1 MQPLFH
7 FGRYILMLNATFSR
21 PENRRMYTREI
32 LRQIVSMGIGS
43 LGIVCVISFFLGAV
57 TTVQTAYQLVSPL
70 VPLYVIASIVR
81 DSSILELSVTVMS
94 LVLAGKIGSNLASEL
109 GTMRISEQI
118 DALEIMGVNSKS
130 YLILPKI
137 LGAMVAIPSLV
148 IISTAVTIFGGY
160 FVTLFTN
167 ILTPEQY
174 IYGLHDSFVGFNVTF
189 SLIKAFSFAF
199 LISTIACYYG
209 YYTEGGAFEIG
220 NSSTKAVVWSCIFIL
235 FSDYVL
241 AQLIL

>member
-1 MQPLFH
+1 
-7 FGRYILMLNATFSR
+7 MLKDTFSK
-21 PENRRMYTREI
+21 PEKFGMYWRET
-32 LRQIVSMGIGS
+32 LRQMVSMGIGS

-81 DSSILELSVTVMS
+81 DSAILELSVSVLC

-118 DALEIMGVNSKS
+118 DALEIMGVNSKA

-137 LGAMVAIPSLV
+137 LGALIAIPALV
-148 IISTAVTIFGGY
+148 IISTAVTILGGY
-160 FVTLFTN
+160 TVSFFTSV
-167 ILTPEQY
+167 ITPEQY
-174 IYGLHDSFVGFNVTF
+174 IYGLHDKFVGFNVTF
-189 SLIKAFSFAF
+189 CMIKAFVFAF
-199 LISTIACYYG
+199 IISSISCYYG
-209 YYTEGGAFEIG
+209 YFTEGGAFEIG

-235 FSDYVL
+235 VSDYVL

>member
-1 MQPLFH
+1 MQPLYH
-7 FGRYILMLNATFSR
+7 FGKYLMMLNGTFSR
-21 PENRRMYTREI
+21 PENRQMYTREI

-81 DSSILELSVTVMS
+81 DSAILELSVTVIC

-118 DALEIMGVNSKS
+118 DALEIMGINSKS

-137 LGAMVAIPSLV
+137 IGALVAIPSLV
-148 IISTAVTIFGGY
+148 IISCFVTILGGY
-160 FVTLFTN
+160 TVSFFTS

-174 IYGLHDSFVGFNVTF
+174 IYGLHDSFIGFNVTF
-189 SLIKAFSFAF
+189 SLIKAFTFAF

-209 YYTEGGAFEIG
+209 YFTDGGAFEIG

-235 FSDYVL
+235 ISDYVL
-241 AQLIL
+241 AQIIL